1 MLSNILKAL
10 PSADAAERLL
20 INDTGL
26 SLLLTQA
33 KGEDK
38 KNIIRVR
45 NRAKALSEGEGI
57 PEGFD
62 NKEYRERAKK
72 LYEELSSM
80 IKESNVKTQPEKP
93 TLEDKLKIIIE
104 DKDKDGLIK
113 LVGTFSKMSGSSKK
127 KKTALLKKYKDEIL
141 SFIDMD
147 DKDIFFFDTSQFSLT
162 SKKPKTDENWGD
174 KVANIRSQLSS
185 TEVDVEITDDKITL
199 LFPDKTNAS
208 DMKAALFA
216 AQVKDAPSEVGDK
229 IIFNKK
235 GKFTKS
241 PMLEILG
248 EETSIQVKDKV
259 SAANKKNYSNQV
271 NSSKEALAY
280 LEVIIDKGMRKQL
293 IFMPTPIIQGGST
306 KIIKNARK
314 QLLTDKPRISASL
327 RALLSSSTFNL
338 KTLMEQGSI
347 EADVKYLSPRLREI
361 LESTEDIKVG
371 GVPSDEIEE
380 LRDAYNKSNK
390 RMKNFIKKLKGQE
403 RNNLNKINNE
413 LIQRTPNLFTEE
425 EKEMIMGLPANPI
438 GMANGLKEYYGKDVD
453 GKVSRLLSNVVRG
466 GTSFQK
472 IKGGYKFVTPKGMDF
487 NDMRELVFGLK
498 ILRQND
504 EVIEQTENTLQQTLS
519 DYKKGFELSTSGTA
533 KPADM
538 IHLLYTLDVYY
549 GRTPFRSTAR
559 AFKRG
564 EIKESKLVES
574 AKENFSK
581 IIDGFVQ
588 AVKIKVDDILE
599 NKEKYQDSLT
609 LDNESKAYL
618 MFNKLE
624 EKGVIAKGI

>member
-10 PSADAAERLL
+10 PSADAVEGIL

-26 SLLLTQA
+26 ALLLREA

-38 KNIIRVR
+38 KNIINVR
-45 NRAKALSEGEGI
+45 NRAKALSEGKGI

-80 IKESNVKTQPEKP
+80 IKEGNVKTQSS
-93 TLEDKLKIIIE
+93 LEDKLKIIIE

-141 SFIDMD
+141 SFIDID
-147 DKDIFFFDTSQFSLT
+147 DKDIFFFDTSQFSLI
-162 SKKPKTDENWGD
+162 SEKPKTDENWGD
-174 KVANIRSQLSS
+174 KVANIRSRLSS
-185 TEVDVEITDDKITL
+185 TEVVVDMIDDKITL
-199 LFPDKTNAS
+199 KFPDKTNVS
-208 DMKAALFA
+208 DMKEALFA
-216 AQVKDAPSEVGDK
+216 SQLSDAPSEVSEK
-229 IIFNKK
+229 IIFKK
-235 GKFTKS
+235 TGKFTKS

-248 EETSIQVKDKV
+248 VESSLQVKDKV
-259 SAANKKNYSNQV
+259 EAAKKKNYSSTV

-280 LEVIIDKGMRKQL
+280 LEVIVDRGFKKQAM
-293 IFMPTPIIQGGST
+293 FMPTPIIQGGST
-306 KIIKNARK
+306 KVIKNAKK
-314 QLLTDKPRISASL
+314 QLLTERPRISASL

-361 LESTEDIKVG
+361 LDSTDDIDIG
-371 GVPSDEIEE
+371 GVPSDELEQ
-380 LRDAYNKSNK
+380 LRDAYIKSNK
-390 RMKNFIKKLKGQE
+390 RMKNFMRKLKGQDL
-403 RNNLNKINNE
+403 NNLNKINNE

-425 EKEMIMGLPANPI
+425 EKEMISNLPANPK
-438 GMANGLKEYYGKDVD
+438 MMVAGLKEYYGKEVD
-453 GKVSRLLSNVVRG
+453 AKLARLLSNVVRR
-466 GTSFQK
+466 SKPFQK
-472 IKGGYKFVTPKGMDF
+472 IEGGYKFVTPKGMDF

-498 ILRQND
+498 VLRQN
-504 EVIEQTENTLQQTLS
+504 TELEEKAEDSLQQTLS

-538 IHLLYTLDVYY
+538 IHLLYTLDAYY
-549 GRTPFRSTAR
+549 GRTPFRSIAR

-564 EIKESKLVES
+564 EIEESKLVES

-588 AVKIKVDDILE
+588 AVKIKVEDILE
-599 NKEKYQDSLT
+599 NMEAYQDSLT
-609 LDNESKAYL
+609 FDNESKAYL
-618 MFNKLE
+618 LFNKLK
-624 EKGVIAKGI
+624 EKGVIKEEI

>member
-38 KNIIRVR
+38 KNIVGIR
-45 NRAKALSEGEGI
+45 NRAKALSEGKGI

-80 IKESNVKTQPEKP
+80 IKEGNVKTQSS
-93 TLEDKLKIIIE
+93 LEDKLKTIIE
-104 DKDKDGLIK
+104 DEDKDGLIK
-113 LVGTFSKMSGSSKK
+113 LIGISSMNKMPN
-127 KKTALLKKYKDEIL
+127 KTRKQKIALLKKNKDGIL

-147 DKDIFFFDTSQFSLT
+147 DKDIFFFDTSQFSLV
-162 SKKPKTDENWGD
+162 SEKPKSDENWGD

-185 TEVDVEITDDKITL
+185 TEVDVEITDNKITL

-216 AQVKDAPSEVGDK
+216 AQLKDAPSEVGDK

-248 EETSIQVKDKV
+248 EDTSTQVKDKV
-259 SAANKKNYSNQV
+259 DAANKKNYSNQV

-293 IFMPTPIIQGGST
+293 MFMPTPIIQGGSL
-306 KIIKNARK
+306 KVIKNARN
-314 QLLTDKPRISASL
+314 QLLTNKPRISSSL
-327 RALLSSSTFNL
+327 RSLLTSSTFNL
-338 KTLMEQGSI
+338 KSLMEGGLIQGDI
-347 EADVKYLSPRLREI
+347 KYNSPRLRQI
-361 LESTEDIKVG
+361 LESTEDVKVG

-466 GTSFQK
+466 GTAFQE
-472 IKGGYKFVTPKGMDF
+472 IKGGYKFVTPKGMAF

-519 DYKKGFELSTSGTA
+519 DYKKGFVLSTSGTP

-538 IHLLYTLDVYY
+538 IHLLYILDSYY
-549 GRTPFRSTAR
+549 GRTPFRSVAR
-559 AFKRG
+559 RFKRG
-564 EIKESKLVES
+564 EAEESELTES

-581 IIDGFVQ
+581 IIEGFVDS
-588 AVKIKVDDILE
+588 VKIKVDDILE

-624 EKGVIAKGI
+624 EMGVIAKEI